1 MMAPV
6 VRHRR
11 RNASSAS
18 GRHSD
23 RFDTIDGLESL
34 DSGPLLLPAEP
45 AACSTRREEAM
56 RYPGMDVH
64 RKLTVWCLVDERG
77 RWEQGDSSR

>member
-34 DSGPLLLPAEP
+34 GSGPLLLPVEP
-45 AACSTRREEAM
+45 AACSTRREEAV
-56 RYPGMDVH
+56 RYLGMDVH
-64 RKLTVWCLVDERG
+64 GKLTVWCLVDERG
-77 RWEQGDSSR
+77 EVGAWA